1 MSFPA
6 IFSLCAAENPRAR
19 AGFGAG
25 VLRSA
30 TKHTLIE
37 ASQWAAL
44 ALGILAVIYFF
55 DDLRSVFETH
65 RSGLPTLAEAMDDRA
80 DDEGKKAGFDRE
92 VRLRAN
98 ESGHFV
104 FKAAVNERLASFVAD
119 TGATLVV
126 LTYEDAER
134 LGLSPR
140 SLDFSAPVQ
149 TANGISYVA
158 PVTLDRVRVE
168 DITIRDVPAAIAA
181 RGVLGTNLLGMSFL
195 SRLKSFQVQRGE
207 LVLVQ

>member
-1 MSFPA
+1 
-6 IFSLCAAENPRAR
+6 
-19 AGFGAG
+19 
-25 VLRSA
+25 LRSA

-37 ASQWAAL
+37 AMQWGAL
-44 ALGILAVIYFF
+44 ALGIFAVIYFF
-55 DDLRSVFETH
+55 DDLRAAFGPD
-65 RSGLPTLAEAMDDRA
+65 RGGLPTFAEAMRDRPA
-80 DDEGKKAGFDRE
+80 APENKGSGFTRE

-104 FKAAVNERLASFVAD
+104 FKAAVNDRLASFVAD
-119 TGATLVV
+119 TGATFVV

-140 SLDFSAPVQ
+140 SLDFTAPVQ
-149 TANGISYVA
+149 TANGITYVA

-168 DITIRDVPAAIAA
+168 DITIRDVPAAVAEKGA
-181 RGVLGTNLLGMSFL
+181 LGTNLLGMTFL
-195 SRLKSFQVQRGE
+195 GRLKSFQIQRGE

>member
-1 MSFPA
+1 
-6 IFSLCAAENPRAR
+6 
-19 AGFGAG
+19 
-25 VLRSA
+25 LRSA
-30 TKHTLIE
+30 TRHTLIE
-37 ASQWAAL
+37 AMQWGAL
-44 ALGILAVIYFF
+44 ALGIIAVIYFF
-55 DDLRSVFETH
+55 NDLRAAFGPD
-65 RSGLPTLAEAMDDRA
+65 RGGLPTFAEAMRERPA
-80 DDEGKKAGFDRE
+80 AEDEGAGFTRE
-92 VRLRAN
+92 VRLRADA
-98 ESGHFV
+98 SGHFV

-119 TGATLVV
+119 TGATFVM

-168 DITIRDVPAAIAA
+168 DITIRDVPAAVAGKGA
-181 RGVLGTNLLGMSFL
+181 LGTNLLGMSFL
-195 SRLKSFQVQRGE
+195 GRLKNFQIQRGE